1 MDSEILLD
9 DSSTKLTSLF
19 ALWVAGMS
27 PKLLCRINNLYLI
40 WMIIKIQNNN
50 HKYCFVFRSGK
61 SKGFPLFSCPDKN
74 KVNFIPRGSAFCP
87 VKLLCSSLFSP
98 VSPSSCSSASP
109 GLHGNDSP
117 GPQVTPTLPTAP
129 LATFP
134 ASADWSTDTST
145 GINTDNSTDSPSP
158 DADVGKDGSAQV
170 LLTS

>member
-1 MDSEILLD
+1 MDSEVLLD
-9 DSSTKLTSLF
+9 DGTTKLMSLF
-19 ALWVAGMS
+19 AFWVAGMRA
-27 PKLLCRINNLYLI
+27 KWLCGINILHLI
-40 WMIIKIQNNN
+40 GTVVEIENASKSTELD
-50 HKYCFVFRSGK
+50 YFVFRSGK

-98 VSPSSCSSASP
+98 VSPSSCSSANP

-134 ASADWSTDTST
+134 ASTARSTDTST
-145 GINTDNSTDSPSP
+145 GISTDGQSP
-158 DADVGKDGSAQV
+158 DADVGKDGSAQMF
-170 LLTS
+170 LTS

>member
-1 MDSEILLD
+1 M
-9 DSSTKLTSLF
+9 SLF
-19 ALWVAGMS
+19 ALWVAS
-27 PKLLCRINNLYLI
+27 TRLCRINNLHLI
-40 WMIIKIQNNN
+40 KTVVEVGRKKQ
-50 HKYCFVFRSGK
+50 KVLSSTSFVLRSGK

-98 VSPSSCSSASP
+98 ANP

-134 ASADWSTDTST
+134 ASTDRSTDTST
-145 GINTDNSTDSPSP
+145 GISTDSQSP
-158 DADVGKDGSAQV
+158 DTDVGKDGSAQV
-170 LLTS
+170 FLTS